1 MTEAPTPVGE
11 SLNHRDDE
19 TRRRQLRFRSWHRGT
34 READLLLGSFA
45 DAHIEGFD
53 ARQLDEYQTLLGFSD
68 PDLYNWMTGRED
80 PPAEAD
86 NEIFALLKG
95 HRFPASDGGSR

>member
-1 MTEAPTPVGE
+1 MTSPPTPVGE
-11 SLNHRDDE
+11 SLNHSDVE

-45 DAHIEGFD
+45 DAHIADFD
-53 ARQLDEYQTLLGFSD
+53 AEQLDEYQTLLGFSD

-80 PPAEAD
+80 PPTVAD
-86 NEIFALLKG
+86 NTVFGLLRQHKV
-95 HRFPASDGGSR
+95 PEA